1 MGPKTRTRPR
11 VSRADPV
18 QPHRELTWGHTQVAA
33 VGFPAPMGLDWSP
46 WSEPTPSQPVR
57 GLGARSVTDLPV
69 WKPALVPRDPGRAQG
84 ESQGGCRSGPGG
96 QGWVHQRPAAH
107 SRESAADGQQ
117 DPPGHRRMLPHR
129 LAPHGDTLFLRPHHA
144 PQVPAAPQL
153 LAWGPLSPQGHQGW
167 YPLSTPVP
175 GTVLATSPCTPS
187 RVSPGGATP
196 ARPVPSL
203 LGTRRGR
210 RENLGQTPGGLPEDR
225 KAAVGRPRVSL

>member
-129 LAPHGDTLFLRPHHA
+129 LAPHGDTFPEATSCPPGPCCSPA
-144 PQVPAAPQL
+144 PGLGTSFPPGASGLVSTEHPCARDCA
-153 LAWGPLSPQGHQGW
+153 GHQ
-167 YPLSTPVP
+167 PLH
-175 GTVLATSPCTPS
+175 
-187 RVSPGGATP
+187 
-196 ARPVPSL
+196 SL
-203 LGTRRGR
+203 SGLTRRGNSCPPSAQPPR
-210 RENLGQTPGGLPEDR
+210 DTSGEEGEPGPD
-225 KAAVGRPRVSL
+225 PRWAP